1 MSGIFKRKKKE
12 EGTSVK
18 TAYSPS
24 RDNKPVAMK
33 VLDPVAG
40 PGTRIW
46 AFFGDVS
53 LTQALYMIFGNH
65 PMLTDVA
72 NELFRILVELIT
84 PFLPPEEWIN
94 SIQKDLEKFFPFIV
108 LFYSLRIVSVLLTGV
123 SPGQFCMGLKSHSN
137 ILWARVGGLLRTL
150 IEVITMPLLI
160 FDLTA
165 LFSRRTLKE
174 FITFTGLSVRNG
186 FFRFMGAVIL
196 VPSIFAFTF
205 ISPMFNELHYFETG
219 IPYEELSIK
228 VKKNKKNKKNR
239 KNKEEVA
246 AKTEAPPIE
255 AKEGEAKGDT
265 TKVAEVKTEEIKTE
279 EKKSEPENEEND
291 EAKLKEYSI
300 QSELFRFNTTMPK
313 KDELILIP
321 DLVIENVVDA
331 KGKKKLIFPA
341 MKIAHKDLKS
351 YGEFRVFKLFD
362 LNGLYK
368 IFEEGNPLAFFFYPN
383 LSKWSS
389 NKDVPTLKHNPNEGK
404 FTVNQMTELEMI
416 LEKSLKLNINV
427 VHDYALEQG
436 PFIKGMV
443 DVRKTLSELIEVDTL
458 TQAMV
463 LKIAKNTILI
473 LKGEAENTHFLI
485 PVSFSYGIIY
495 QVNWKAG
502 KDQDALMKEFYGDL
516 FRDIEGRDKV
526 QSVRYFGEEGNVFAY
541 QSPFA
546 ILDLFHS
553 KKIKESEREI
563 VNQYFFN
570 YFYEIAGK
578 VLKTDE
584 KMNIDLVQKSLKHF
598 DDLIVYQ
605 KNDSSSLQ
613 QKLKADIAT
622 LQKALA
628 DKDRSYFGLDL
639 PEGVTPVPPAPTP
652 IATPVPTATPVVT
665 PAPNS
670 KSKKKG

>member
-1 MSGIFKRKKKE
+1 MSGIFKRKKKD

-18 TAYSPS
+18 TSYAPS
-24 RDNKPVAMK
+24 REKSPVAMK

-53 LTQALYMIFGNH
+53 LAQALYMIVGNH
-65 PMLTDVA
+65 PMLADVS
-72 NELFRILVELIT
+72 NELFKLLVELAS
-84 PFLPPEEWIN
+84 PYLPPEEWVTA
-94 SIQKDLEKFFPFIV
+94 IQTDIEKFFPFIV
-108 LFYSLRIVSVLLTGV
+108 LFYAIRFLSVLLTGV

-137 ILWARVGGLLRTL
+137 ILWARVGGLLRTV
-150 IEVITMPLLI
+150 IEIVTMPLLI

-174 FITFTGLSVRNG
+174 FITFTGLSVRNS

-205 ISPMFNELHYFETG
+205 ISPMFNELLYFETG
-219 IPYEELSIK
+219 VPYEELSIV
-228 VKKNKKNKKNR
+228 VKKNKKRKNKKI
-239 KNKEEVA
+239 KEEVA
-246 AKTEAPPIE
+246 AQTETPPAE
-255 AKEGEAKGDT
+255 VKEGEP
-265 TKVAEVKTEEIKTE
+265 KVAETKPE
-279 EKKSEPENEEND
+279 EKKAEPEVEEKE
-291 EAKLKEYSI
+291 EAKPKEYSI
-300 QSELFRFNTTMPK
+300 QSDLFRFNTVMPK

-321 DLVIENVVDA
+321 DLFVEPNPKD
-331 KGKKKLIFPA
+331 KKKYIYPL
-341 MKIAHKDLKS
+341 MRIAHKELKTI
-351 YGEFRVFKLFD
+351 GDMRVYKLFD

-389 NKDVPTLKHNPNEGK
+389 NKDIPTLKHNPNEGK

-443 DVRKTLSELIEVDTL
+443 DVRKTLSELIDADTL

-463 LKIAKNTILI
+463 LKVAKNTILI
-473 LKGEAENTHFLI
+473 LKGEAENTHYLI
-485 PVSFSYGIIY
+485 PVSFSYGIIF

-502 KDQDALMKEFYGDL
+502 KDQEALMKVFYGDL
-516 FRDIEGRDKV
+516 FREIEGRDRI
-526 QSVRYFGEEGNVFAY
+526 QSVKYFGEEGNAFVH

-546 ILDLFHS
+546 ILDLFFS
-553 KKIKESEREI
+553 KKLKESEREI
-563 VNQYFFN
+563 LNQYFFN

-578 VLKTDE
+578 VLRTDE

-598 DDLIVYQ
+598 DDLMVYQ
-605 KNDSSSLQ
+605 KDVSQAIQ
-613 QKLKADIAT
+613 QKLKSDIAT
-622 LQKALA
+622 LHKALA

-639 PEGVTPVPPAPTP
+639 PEGVIPVPPMPTP
-652 IATPVPTATPVVT
+652 IATPTPVPTPV
-665 PAPNS
+665 PNL
-670 KSKKKG
+670 KSKKKGI

>member
-1 MSGIFKRKKKE
+1 MSGIFKRKKKD

-18 TAYSPS
+18 TSYAAPREKS
-24 RDNKPVAMK
+24 PVAMK

-53 LTQALYMIFGNH
+53 LAQALYMIIGNH
-65 PMLTDVA
+65 PMLLDA
-72 NELFRILVELIT
+72 SNELFKILIELAS
-84 PFLPPEEWIN
+84 PHLPPEEWIK
-94 SIQKDLEKFFPFIV
+94 SIQNDLEKFFPFIV
-108 LFYSLRIVSVLLTGV
+108 LFYAIRFVSVLLTGV

-137 ILWARVGGLLRTL
+137 ILWARVGGLLRTV
-150 IEVITMPLLI
+150 IEIVTMPLLI

-174 FITFTGLSVRNG
+174 FITFTGLSVRNS
-186 FFRFMGAVIL
+186 FFRFMGAVL
-196 VPSIFAFTF
+196 FVPSIFAFTF

-219 IPYEELSIK
+219 VPYEELSIV
-228 VKKNKKNKKNR
+228 VKKNKKR
-239 KNKEEVA
+239 KNKKIKEEA
-246 AKTEAPPIE
+246 AAQNDAPPAE
-255 AKEGEAKGDT
+255 AKEGDVKVTEAKPE
-265 TKVAEVKTEEIKTE
+265 EVKPE
-279 EKKSEPENEEND
+279 EKKPEPEAEEK
-291 EAKLKEYSI
+291 EESKPKEYSI
-300 QSELFRFNTTMPK
+300 QSELFRFNTVMPK

-321 DLVIENVVDA
+321 DLFVESNSKENKKVVY
-331 KGKKKLIFPA
+331 PS
-341 MKIAHKDLKS
+341 MKIAYKDLKS
-351 YGEFRVFKLFD
+351 YGDFRVYKLFD
-362 LNGLYK
+362 LNGLFK

-389 NKDVPTLKHNPNEGK
+389 NKDVPTLKHNPSEGK

-443 DVRKTLSELIEVDTL
+443 DVRKTLSELIDVDTL

-463 LKIAKNTILI
+463 LKIGKNTILI
-473 LKGEAENTHFLI
+473 LKGEAENTQYLI

-502 KDQDALMKEFYGDL
+502 KDQEALMKEFYGDL
-516 FRDIEGRDKV
+516 FREVEGRDRI
-526 QSVRYFGEEGNVFAY
+526 QSVKYFGEEGNAFVH

-546 ILDLFHS
+546 ILDLFFS
-553 KKIKESEREI
+553 KKIKESERDI
-563 VNQYFFN
+563 LNQYFFN

-578 VLKTDE
+578 ALRTDE
-584 KMNIDLVQKSLKHF
+584 KMNIDLIQKSLKHF
-598 DDLIVYQ
+598 DDLMIYQ
-605 KNDSSSLQ
+605 KDVSPTLQ
-613 QKLKADIAT
+613 QKLKSDIAA
-622 LQKALA
+622 LHKALS

-639 PEGVTPVPPAPTP
+639 PEGVTPVPPATTP
-652 IATPVPTATPVVT
+652 APTPVPTATPV
-665 PAPNS
+665 PNL
-670 KSKKKG
+670 KSKKKGI